1 MKHYSNAV
9 EESTTDVNGAW
20 KPLKPLSEGFEF
32 IGDDQYDNFLT
43 RKGKERRDLRQQGR
57 ESGLSRKDA
66 RKSAKLQVPTS
77 KPARREAY
85 LTLVKLNFRGFAWK
99 LNSIITGTNTKLL
112 NDLKERWRK
121 FGDWNELVDA
131 VNKGKDKNP
140 LICGGKCR
148 KEILDTQVSNFVI
161 AGVTISTSTLVAL
174 AGSIIT
180 ALASITK
187 QGQIGKQQREALESA
202 EKIAQM
208 EFDQISPEE
217 KKAIIDAENQLRRE
231 IQNTDTKKY
240 IWIGVGVFAVLAIGY
255 LVIKNKK

>member
-66 RKSAKLQVPTS
+66 RKSAKLQLPTT

-99 LNSIITGTNTKLL
+99 LDSIITGSNPKLL
-112 NDLKERWRK
+112 NDLKEKWRK
-121 FGDWNELVDA
+121 WGDWNKLIDA
-131 VNKGKDKNP
+131 VNKGKAKKP
-140 LICGGKCR
+140 LVCGAKCR
-148 KEILDTQVSNFVI
+148 KEILDSKMSNFEPLSS
-161 AGVTISTSTLVAL
+161 AS
-174 AGSIIT
+174 IT
-180 ALASITK
+180 ALIGLAGVVISSMSGIVK
-187 QGQIGKQQREALESA
+187 QGQIGKQQREAIASA
-202 EKIAQM
+202 EK
-208 EFDQISPEE
+208 EGEDDFKNLSPEE
-217 KKAIIDAENQLRRE
+217 QKAILDAENELRRE

-240 IWIGVGVFAVLAIGY
+240 IWIGVGVVAVLAIGY